1 VIYKTT
7 KDFLTCGIFIICA
20 EACSEVR
27 SSCDCGYH
35 SWPFHIPVDQPIQ
48 ISKTFKVEQETQVV
62 LTALFVQAGMAS
74 DAQD

>member
-20 EACSEVR
+20 EACSEVW

-62 LTALFVQAGMAS
+62 LTVLFVQAGMAS
-74 DAQD
+74 DA

>member
-1 VIYKTT
+1 MIYKTT

-48 ISKTFKVEQETQVV
+48 ISKAFKVEQETQVV